1 MQEET
6 NLPIIYL
13 NLVGGQDDLVFDG
26 GSFVLDSRGANVCQ
40 FPQFAEL
47 TEQVIFEER
56 EGVWEPL
63 SGSLTKIGSDYSQD
77 YSAIVLGLRDYVLK
91 SNFQKL

>member
-1 MQEET
+1 MQET

-40 FPQFAEL
+40 FPQFAEK

-56 EGVWEPL
+56 KRRVG
-63 SGSLTKIGSDYSQD
+63 
-77 YSAIVLGLRDYVLK
+77 AIVGFFNKDRFKFMPRL
-91 SNFQKL
+91 